1 MDIYA
6 SVEDYEKVYNTALN
20 NEQHKRLLMLIELA
34 SSLLREEANKRN
46 MNLSAVISSSD
57 DKANVAKMV
66 VLACV
71 HRVMSKDDDQDMP
84 LEQFSQSALG
94 YTFSGTYV
102 NPGDDL
108 YYLRNELKRMGI
120 IKQRYGALEEML
132 LGICSINIFQNR

>member
-6 SVEDYEKVYNTALN
+6 STEDYEKVYNIVLN
-20 NEQHKRLLMLIELA
+20 NDQQKRLLILIELA
-34 SSLLREEANKRN
+34 SSLLREEASKRKI
-46 MNLSAVISSSD
+46 NLSAVINSSD

-71 HRVMSKDDDQDMP
+71 HRVMAKDDEQDMP

-108 YYLRNELKRMGI
+108 YYLKNELKRMGI
-120 IKQRYGALEEML
+120 IKQRYGAMEVYET
-132 LGICSINIFQNR
+132 

>member
-71 HRVMSKDDDQDMP
+71 HRVMSKDDEQDMP

-120 IKQRYGALEEML
+120 IKQRYGAMEIYET
-132 LGICSINIFQNR
+132 

>member
-6 SVEDYEKVYNTALN
+6 SVEDYEKVYNTDLN
-20 NEQHKRLLMLIELA
+20 NDQHKRLLMLIELA

-71 HRVMSKDDDQDMP
+71 HRVMSKDDEQDMP

-120 IKQRYGALEEML
+120 IKQRYGAMEIYET
-132 LGICSINIFQNR
+132 

>member
-6 SVEDYEKVYNTALN
+6 SIEDYEKVYNIILN
-20 NEQHKRLLMLIELA
+20 NEQQKRLLVLIELA
-34 SSLLREEANKRN
+34 SSLLREEANKRKI
-46 MNLSAVISSSD
+46 NLSTVINSSD

-71 HRVMSKDDDQDMP
+71 HRVMSKDDEQDMP

-120 IKQRYGALEEML
+120 IKQRYGAMEIYET
-132 LGICSINIFQNR
+132 

>member
-120 IKQRYGALEEML
+120 IKQRYGAMEIYED
-132 LGICSINIFQNR
+132 

>member
-20 NEQHKRLLMLIELA
+20 NDQHKRLLMLIELA
-34 SSLLREEANKRN
+34 SSLLREEANKRS

-120 IKQRYGALEEML
+120 IKQRYGAMEIYET
-132 LGICSINIFQNR
+132 

>member
-20 NEQHKRLLMLIELA
+20 NDQHKRLLMLIELA

-46 MNLSAVISSSD
+46 MDLSAVISSSD

-120 IKQRYGALEEML
+120 IKQRYGAMEIYET
-132 LGICSINIFQNR
+132 

>member
-6 SVEDYEKVYNTALN
+6 SIEDYEKVYNIVLN
-20 NEQHKRLLMLIELA
+20 NDQQKRLLILIELA
-34 SSLLREEANKRN
+34 SSLLREEASKRKI
-46 MNLSAVISSSD
+46 NLSAVINSSD
-57 DKANVAKMV
+57 DKANIAKMV

-71 HRVMSKDDDQDMP
+71 HRVMTKDDEQDMP

-108 YYLRNELKRMGI
+108 YYLKNELKRMGI
-120 IKQRYGALEEML
+120 IKQRYGAMEIYET
-132 LGICSINIFQNR
+132 

>member
-20 NEQHKRLLMLIELA
+20 NDQHKRLLMLIELA

-46 MNLSAVISSSD
+46 MNLSAVISSYD

-120 IKQRYGALEEML
+120 IKQRYGAMEIYET
-132 LGICSINIFQNR
+132 

>member
-6 SVEDYEKVYNTALN
+6 SVEDYEKVYNIVLN
-20 NEQHKRLLMLIELA
+20 KEQQQRLLMLIELA

-71 HRVMSKDDDQDMP
+71 HRVMSKEDGQDMP

-120 IKQRYGALEEML
+120 IKQRYGALEIYET
-132 LGICSINIFQNR
+132 

>member
-6 SVEDYEKVYNTALN
+6 SVEDYEKIYNTALN
-20 NEQHKRLLMLIELA
+20 NDQHKRLLMLIELA

-46 MNLSAVISSSD
+46 MNLGAVISSSD

-120 IKQRYGALEEML
+120 IKQRYGAMEIYET
-132 LGICSINIFQNR
+132 

>member
-46 MNLSAVISSSD
+46 MNLNAVISSSD

-120 IKQRYGALEEML
+120 IKQRYGAMEIYET
-132 LGICSINIFQNR
+132 

>member
-1 MDIYA
+1 MDSYA

-20 NEQHKRLLMLIELA
+20 NDQHKRLLMLIELA

-46 MNLSAVISSSD
+46 MNLSAIISSSD

-71 HRVMSKDDDQDMP
+71 HRVMSKDDNQDMP

-120 IKQRYGALEEML
+120 IKQRYGAMEIYET
-132 LGICSINIFQNR
+132 

>member
-6 SVEDYEKVYNTALN
+6 SIEDYEKVYNIILN
-20 NEQHKRLLMLIELA
+20 NEQQKRLLVLIELA
-34 SSLLREEANKRN
+34 SSLLREEANKRKI
-46 MNLSAVISSSD
+46 NLSAVINSSD

-71 HRVMSKDDDQDMP
+71 HRVMAKDDEQDMP

-108 YYLRNELKRMGI
+108 YYLKNELKRMGI
-120 IKQRYGALEEML
+120 IKQRYGAVEIYET
-132 LGICSINIFQNR
+132 

>member
-20 NEQHKRLLMLIELA
+20 NDQHKRLLMLIELA

-71 HRVMSKDDDQDMP
+71 HRVMSKDDNQDMP

-120 IKQRYGALEEML
+120 IKQRYGAMEIYET
-132 LGICSINIFQNR
+132 

>member
-6 SVEDYEKVYNTALN
+6 SIEDYEKVYNIILN
-20 NEQHKRLLMLIELA
+20 NEQQKRLLVLIELA
-34 SSLLREEANKRN
+34 SSLLREEANKRKI
-46 MNLSAVISSSD
+46 NLSTVINSSD

-71 HRVMSKDDDQDMP
+71 HRVMSKDDEQDMP
-84 LEQFSQSALG
+84 LKQFSQSALG

-108 YYLRNELKRMGI
+108 YYLKNELKRMGI
-120 IKQRYGALEEML
+120 IKQRYGAMEIYET
-132 LGICSINIFQNR
+132 

>member
-20 NEQHKRLLMLIELA
+20 NDQHKRLLMLIELA
-34 SSLLREEANKRN
+34 SSLLREEANKRK

-120 IKQRYGALEEML
+120 IKQRYGAMEIYET
-132 LGICSINIFQNR
+132 

>member
-46 MNLSAVISSSD
+46 MNISAVISSSD

-71 HRVMSKDDDQDMP
+71 HRVMSKDDEQDMP

-120 IKQRYGALEEML
+120 IKQRYGAMEIYET
-132 LGICSINIFQNR
+132 

>member
-46 MNLSAVISSSD
+46 MNLGAVISSSD

-120 IKQRYGALEEML
+120 IKQRYGAMEIYET
-132 LGICSINIFQNR
+132 

>member
-6 SVEDYEKVYNTALN
+6 SIEDYEKVYNIILN
-20 NEQHKRLLMLIELA
+20 NEQQKRLLVLIELA
-34 SSLLREEANKRN
+34 SSLLREEANKRKI
-46 MNLSAVISSSD
+46 NLSAVINSSD

-71 HRVMSKDDDQDMP
+71 HRVMSKDDEQDIP

-108 YYLRNELKRMGI
+108 YYLKNELKRMGI
-120 IKQRYGALEEML
+120 IKQRYGAMEIYET
-132 LGICSINIFQNR
+132 

>member
-71 HRVMSKDDDQDMP
+71 HRVMSKVDDQDMP

-120 IKQRYGALEEML
+120 IKQRYGAMEIYET
-132 LGICSINIFQNR
+132 

>member
-6 SVEDYEKVYNTALN
+6 SIEDYEKVYNIILN
-20 NEQHKRLLMLIELA
+20 NEQQKRLLVLIELA
-34 SSLLREEANKRN
+34 SSLLREEANKRKI
-46 MNLSAVISSSD
+46 NLSTVINSSD

-71 HRVMSKDDDQDMP
+71 HRVMSKDDEQDMP

-108 YYLRNELKRMGI
+108 YYLKNELKRMGI
-120 IKQRYGALEEML
+120 IKQKYGAMEIYET
-132 LGICSINIFQNR
+132 

>member
-6 SVEDYEKVYNTALN
+6 SVEDYKKVYNTALN

-120 IKQRYGALEEML
+120 IKQRYGAMEIYET
-132 LGICSINIFQNR
+132 

>member
-20 NEQHKRLLMLIELA
+20 SDQHKRLLMLIELA

-120 IKQRYGALEEML
+120 IKQRYGAMEIYET
-132 LGICSINIFQNR
+132 

>member
-6 SVEDYEKVYNTALN
+6 SIEDYEKVYNIVLN
-20 NEQHKRLLMLIELA
+20 NVQQKRLLILIELA
-34 SSLLREEANKRN
+34 SSLLREEASKRKI
-46 MNLSAVISSSD
+46 NLSAVINSSD

-71 HRVMSKDDDQDMP
+71 HRVMAKDDEQDMP

-108 YYLRNELKRMGI
+108 YYLKNELKRMGI
-120 IKQRYGALEEML
+120 IKQRYGAVEIYET
-132 LGICSINIFQNR
+132 

>member
-20 NEQHKRLLMLIELA
+20 NDQHKRLLMLIELA

-94 YTFSGTYV
+94 YTFRGTYV

-120 IKQRYGALEEML
+120 IKQRYGAMEIYET
-132 LGICSINIFQNR
+132 

>member
-46 MNLSAVISSSD
+46 MNLGAVISSSD

-120 IKQRYGALEEML
+120 IKQKYGAMEIYET
-132 LGICSINIFQNR
+132 

>member
-1 MDIYA
+1 MYIYA

-20 NEQHKRLLMLIELA
+20 NDQHKRLLMLIELA

-120 IKQRYGALEEML
+120 IKQRYGAMEIYET
-132 LGICSINIFQNR
+132 

>member
-20 NEQHKRLLMLIELA
+20 NDQQKRLLMLIELA

-120 IKQRYGALEEML
+120 IKQRYGAMEIYET
-132 LGICSINIFQNR
+132 

>member
-6 SVEDYEKVYNTALN
+6 SIEDYEKVYNIILN
-20 NEQHKRLLMLIELA
+20 NEQQKRLLVLIELA
-34 SSLLREEANKRN
+34 SSLLREEANKRKI
-46 MNLSAVISSSD
+46 NLSVAINSSD

-71 HRVMSKDDDQDMP
+71 HRVMAKDDEQDMP

-108 YYLRNELKRMGI
+108 YYLKNELKRMGI
-120 IKQRYGALEEML
+120 IKQRYGAVEIYET
-132 LGICSINIFQNR
+132 

>member
-6 SVEDYEKVYNTALN
+6 SIEDYEKVYNMILN
-20 NEQHKRLLMLIELA
+20 NEQQKRLLVLIELA
-34 SSLLREEANKRN
+34 SSLLREEANKRKI
-46 MNLSAVISSSD
+46 NLSAVINSSD

-71 HRVMSKDDDQDMP
+71 HRVMAKDDEQDMP

-108 YYLRNELKRMGI
+108 YYLKNELKRMGI
-120 IKQRYGALEEML
+120 IKQRYGAMEIYET
-132 LGICSINIFQNR
+132 

>member
-57 DKANVAKMV
+57 DMANVAKMV

-120 IKQRYGALEEML
+120 IKQRYGAMEIYET
-132 LGICSINIFQNR
+132 

>member
-6 SVEDYEKVYNTALN
+6 SVEDYEKIYNTALN
-20 NEQHKRLLMLIELA
+20 NDQHKRLLMLIELA

-120 IKQRYGALEEML
+120 IKQRYGAMEIYET
-132 LGICSINIFQNR
+132 

>member
-20 NEQHKRLLMLIELA
+20 SEQHKRLLMLIELA

-108 YYLRNELKRMGI
+108 YYLRNELKRVGI
-120 IKQRYGALEEML
+120 IKQRYGAMEIYET
-132 LGICSINIFQNR
+132 

>member
-71 HRVMSKDDDQDMP
+71 HRVMSKDNDQDMP

-120 IKQRYGALEEML
+120 IKQRYGAMEIYET
-132 LGICSINIFQNR
+132 

>member
-6 SVEDYEKVYNTALN
+6 SIEDYEKVYNIILN
-20 NEQHKRLLMLIELA
+20 NEQQKRLLVLIELA
-34 SSLLREEANKRN
+34 SSLLREEANKRKI
-46 MNLSAVISSSD
+46 NLSTVINSSD

-71 HRVMSKDDDQDMP
+71 HRVMSKDDEQDMP
-84 LEQFSQSALG
+84 IEQFSQSALG

-108 YYLRNELKRMGI
+108 YYLKNELKRMGI
-120 IKQRYGALEEML
+120 IKQRYGAMEIYET
-132 LGICSINIFQNR
+132 

>member
-46 MNLSAVISSSD
+46 MNLGAIISSSD

-120 IKQRYGALEEML
+120 IKQRYGAMEIYET
-132 LGICSINIFQNR
+132 

>member
-6 SVEDYEKVYNTALN
+6 SVEDYESVYNTVLN
-20 NEQHKRLLMLIELA
+20 KEQQKRLLMLIELA

-46 MNLSAVISSSD
+46 MNLNAVIDSSD

-71 HRVMSKDDDQDMP
+71 HRVMSKDNDQDMP

-120 IKQRYGALEEML
+120 IKQRYGALEIYET
-132 LGICSINIFQNR
+132 